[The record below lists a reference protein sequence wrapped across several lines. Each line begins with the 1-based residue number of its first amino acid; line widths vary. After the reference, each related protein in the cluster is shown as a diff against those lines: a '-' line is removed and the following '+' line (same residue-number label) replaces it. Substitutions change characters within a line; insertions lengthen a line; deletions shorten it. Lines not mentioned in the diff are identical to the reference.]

1 MNIVFL
7 NVLSEKWEE
16 KYSELKKEF
25 PEVNFSN
32 STDPE
37 ERSKVIETADA
48 IVTGRLTEEELT
60 NAKKIK
66 AIFIPFTGTNNFP
79 LQYIK
84 RRNIILSNTHANAK
98 YVAERAVTLAL
109 ALLGKVVMFHNALIK
124 GVWNRTDDDDHLWES
139 IHGRRCGILGYGH
152 IGRNI
157 AKLLKAYECKI
168 TGFRKNISSEKDEY
182 ADVITSDLHYVIDN
196 SDLVFVCL
204 PLNAETKDL
213 INSQILQKM
222 KGKYI
227 INVGRG
233 ATINEEALYNSLKS
247 GILTGAALDV
257 WYNYP
262 GKKTEPVYPANFPFW
277 ELDNVILSPH
287 KASST
292 PDAIA
297 AMINDTAENIRAFI
311 LTGKPKEIVSQ

>member
-1 MNIVFL
+1 MDIVFL
-7 NVLSEKWEE
+7 NILSEKWKE
-16 KYSELKKEF
+16 KYSELKQEF

-32 STDPE
+32 STDPA
-37 ERSKVIETADA
+37 ERGNALLSADA
-48 IVTGRLTEEELT
+48 VVTGRLTEEELSL
-60 NAKKIK
+60 AKNVK

-84 RRNIILSNTHANAK
+84 EHNIILSNTHANAK

-109 ALLGKVVMFHNALIK
+109 SLLGKVVMFHNALIK
-124 GVWNRTDDDDHLWES
+124 GVWNRTDDDDHLWDS
-139 IHGRRCGILGYGH
+139 IQDKSCGILGYGH
-152 IGRNI
+152 IGKNI

-182 ADVITSDLHYVIDN
+182 ADEITSDLQYVIKS
-196 SDLVFVCL
+196 SDIIFVCL
-204 PLNAETKDL
+204 PLNPETKDL
-213 INSQILQKM
+213 INSEILQKM

-233 ATINEEALYNSLKS
+233 ATINEEALYNSLKGGFLS
-247 GILTGAALDV
+247 GAALDV

-262 GKKTEPVYPANFPFW
+262 GKKAEPVYPANFPFW

-292 PDAIA
+292 PDAIK
-297 AMINDTAENIRAFI
+297 AMIDDTAENIRAFI
-311 LTGKPKEIVSQ
+311 LTGKPKEIVKL